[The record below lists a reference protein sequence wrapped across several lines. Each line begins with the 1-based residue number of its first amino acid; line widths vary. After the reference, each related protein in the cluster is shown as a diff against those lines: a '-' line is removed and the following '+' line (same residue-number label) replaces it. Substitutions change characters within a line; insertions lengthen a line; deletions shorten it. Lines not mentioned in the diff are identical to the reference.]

1 VNSSWPL
8 GPDRADTV
16 REQLFEHRTILI
28 RGVLDDAAAT
38 QAGAELMMLDAL
50 GDSRITVHLDA
61 TSQSLDAAFSVMDVI
76 DLLGVPVHV
85 LCVGRAEGPAI
96 GILAVAHR
104 RACTPHARFR
114 LSDAEAAMQAPAAD
128 LARWAEQHLDQLGQF
143 HQRLATAVHRS
154 SGEVAADCRAGR
166 YLTAEEALRYRLV
179 DEIATTQGSVASLP
193 RRPFGF
199 QP

>member
-1 VNSSWPL
+1 
-8 GPDRADTV
+8 
-16 REQLFEHRTILI
+16 
-28 RGVLDDAAAT
+28 
-38 QAGAELMMLDAL
+38 
-50 GDSRITVHLDA
+50 
-61 TSQSLDAAFSVMDVI
+61 
-76 DLLGVPVHV
+76 
-85 LCVGRAEGPAI
+85 
-96 GILAVAHR
+96 
-104 RACTPHARFR
+104 
-114 LSDAEAAMQAPAAD
+114 MQAPAAD